1 LNSIYDNTIT
11 NRPEG
16 DPIIPDPVPKPVPIT
31 TQVPSTPAKP
41 TTFYNIPN
49 DSLIIEWTAPFD
61 GNLTITNYVI
71 AIQQADGTYANET
84 TYCVGPTV
92 TFGTAC
98 EIPASVLRALPWG
111 LSQGA
116 DVNAKVVA
124 VNALGDSDFS

>member
-1 LNSIYDNTIT
+1 
-11 NRPEG
+11 
-16 DPIIPDPVPKPVPIT
+16 
-31 TQVPSTPAKP
+31 
-41 TTFYNIPN
+41 
-49 DSLIIEWTAPFD
+49 
-61 GNLTITNYVI
+61 LTITNYVI

-111 LSQGA
+111 LSQGS

>member
-1 LNSIYDNTIT
+1 
-11 NRPEG
+11 
-16 DPIIPDPVPKPVPIT
+16 
-31 TQVPSTPAKP
+31 
-41 TTFYNIPN
+41 
-49 DSLIIEWTAPFD
+49 
-61 GNLTITNYVI
+61 
-71 AIQQADGTYANET
+71 
-84 TYCVGPTV
+84 V